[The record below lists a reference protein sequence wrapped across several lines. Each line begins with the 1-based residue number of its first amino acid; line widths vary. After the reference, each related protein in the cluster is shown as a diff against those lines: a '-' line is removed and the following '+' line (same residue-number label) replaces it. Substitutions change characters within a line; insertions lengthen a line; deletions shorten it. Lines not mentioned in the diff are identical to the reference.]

1 MFLATIDFLDVAFF
15 VVRQLLVITIIY
27 VVIILV
33 IRVSGY
39 YELNKCPE
47 CGHRLKRSSRS
58 STEHLAKRFSFGI
71 LPLKRYR
78 CYSCYWEGAA
88 FQIHKSGS
96 EPTPKENESIEEKE
110 PTKTESAEV
119 KLDD

>member
-1 MFLATIDFLDVAFF
+1 MFLAAIDILDVAFY
-15 VVRQLLVITIIY
+15 VVRQLLIITAIY
-27 VVIILV
+27 IAIILL
-33 IRVSGY
+33 IKVSGY
-39 YELNKCPE
+39 YKLNKCPE

-88 FQIHKSGS
+88 FQI
-96 EPTPKENESIEEKE
+96 PKKE
-110 PTKTESAEV
+110 ADDRPTKELSTKDIEPF
-119 KLDD
+119 D